1 MGTRNLTLVVSNNQT
16 KVAQYGQWDGY
27 PSGQGA
33 TALGLLTKIVKDG
46 ELGKFK
52 EKVDNLKWL
61 TDEEI
66 EAVNNGGDW
75 DEKYPYLSRDWGAQI
90 LEAVHYGTLTKEP
103 GFMQPKK
110 KVITF
115 DILGLIDNSNFAA
128 DSLFCEWA
136 YVIDL
141 DKNTFE
147 VYEGFNKETLAEG
160 ERFASLPVDKEDG
173 KYKPVKFVTSFD
185 LNALP
190 ELQQFLEICEPKID
204 DEENED

>member
-1 MGTRNLTLVVSNNQT
+1 MGTRNLTMVISNNQT

-33 TALGLLTKIVKDG
+33 TALDLLTKIVKEG
-46 ELGKFK
+46 ELSKFK
-52 EKVDNLKWL
+52 ENVDKLTWF
-61 TDEEI
+61 TDEQI
-66 EAVNNGGDW
+66 EKINADVDW
-75 DEKYPYLSRDWGAQI
+75 SEKYPYLSRDWGAQI

-103 GFMQPKK
+103 GFMRSKK
-110 KVITF
+110 LVNTCE
-115 DILGLIDNSNFAA
+115 ILGLVDNSKFAA

-147 VYEGFNKETLAEG
+147 VYEGFNKEPLAND
-160 ERFASLPVDKEDG
+160 ERFASMPTYDD
-173 KYKPVKFVTSFD
+173 KYKPVKFVKSFD

-190 ELQQFLEICEPKID
+190 ELQQFLEECEPKNEE
-204 DEENED
+204 DEENEN